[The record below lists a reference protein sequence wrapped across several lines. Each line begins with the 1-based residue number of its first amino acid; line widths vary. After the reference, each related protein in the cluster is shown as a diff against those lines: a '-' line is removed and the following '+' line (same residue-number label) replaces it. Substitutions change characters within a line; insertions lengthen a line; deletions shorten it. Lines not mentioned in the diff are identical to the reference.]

1 MVAELTDS
9 DSGQQDTLQMA
20 GFTAGTPRT
29 QRGIGG
35 PIGGAYPAYPAY
47 LALVVATA
55 GIGIGIGGSF
65 LWPPVPQTVPTT
77 LHSNSSVIASPPLL
91 HPITS
96 SDTRE
101 TAHQQV
107 NAQFTIHNSQWNE
120 ELMMYLTRVTRN
132 YQFGVHNITS
142 LIGNISTQDP
152 YISIKHNT
160 TNHTAGLAAL
170 LELFDGLDANNFTQ
184 ATFDN
189 DSATPFHVIQKSPQ
203 LQLLRTTHD
212 NGQVTHKIHDSI
224 ALWRV
229 HHFQYGDNTHDVV
242 VVVKKKDPFVVVY
255 VATLTDDRPKD
266 RGHIQDIL
274 NKCTWYEYEPTLY
287 LKSSKKS

>member
-1 MVAELTDS
+1 
-9 DSGQQDTLQMA
+9 
-20 GFTAGTPRT
+20 
-29 QRGIGG
+29 
-35 PIGGAYPAYPAY
+35 
-47 LALVVATA
+47 
-55 GIGIGIGGSF
+55 
-65 LWPPVPQTVPTT
+65 
-77 LHSNSSVIASPPLL
+77 
-91 HPITS
+91 
-96 SDTRE
+96 
-101 TAHQQV
+101 
-107 NAQFTIHNSQWNE
+107 
-120 ELMMYLTRVTRN
+120 MYLTRVTRN

-142 LIGNISTQDP
+142 LIGNISTPDP
-152 YISIKHNT
+152 YIPIKHNT

-170 LELFDGLDANNFTQ
+170 LEFFDGLDRNNFTQ

-189 DSATPFHVIQKSPQ
+189 DSATPFHVIQQSPQ
-203 LQLLRTTHD
+203 LQLLITTHD

-266 RGHIQDIL
+266 PGHIQDIL